1 MPRVNAASAAL
12 TNPTTGGAVTAP
24 SEDARALSSA
34 ADPAGPAVVGGVDG
48 GATHTEPTKRAGEPN
63 GNHDAGRADY
73 LRRQQATPYADA
85 LDRYIARNPT
95 QLMVPGHGGSDLGLG
110 ARLADFMGER
120 TLQLDVPMLL
130 EDIDLEA
137 ESPLDAAL
145 ALAAEAWGAQ
155 RTWFLTN
162 GASQA
167 NRTAAL
173 AARGLGEHLLAQ
185 RSAHSSFSDGVLLAG
200 ITPSYVF
207 PEVDTVNGMAH
218 GVSPAALEEALS
230 LAEREGRAAAA
241 VYVISPS
248 YFGSVA
254 DVRGLADVAHA
265 HGAPLIVD
273 GAWGPHF
280 GFHPEL
286 PESPARLG
294 ADLVISSTHKLA
306 GSLTQS
312 AMLHLGHGP
321 FAAQLEP
328 FVERA
333 FGMTASTSTSAI
345 LRASLDIARSAMAT
359 GEDAIGQSIETAKR
373 FRAALRADPRF
384 DVVSDHFDRFPD
396 IIETD
401 LLRVPIDVS
410 ATGVSGHWLR
420 NQLIEQH
427 ALYFEMS
434 TATSLVAVI
443 GAGKTPDIDEVMRAL
458 TSAVESDAAARERT
472 AHAGT
477 EAFPPLPAPGTRR
490 LTPREGFFG
499 ESEIVPASEAVG
511 RISADTLAAYPPGIP
526 NVMPGEEITTEA
538 LEFLHAVAAS
548 PTGYVRGA
556 LDPAVSQFRVIRN
569 G

>member
-1 MPRVNAASAAL
+1 MLYADAAPTVVAHTATDSIAPAAGATAPAAS
-12 TNPTTGGAVTAP
+12 
-24 SEDARALSSA
+24 RA
-34 ADPAGPAVVGGVDG
+34 
-48 GATHTEPTKRAGEPN
+48 ER
-63 GNHDAGRADY
+63 
-73 LRRQQATPYADA
+73 LRRHQVTPYADA
-85 LDRYIARNPT
+85 LDRYIQRNPV
-95 QLMVPGHGGSDLGLG
+95 QLMVPGHGGSDLGLSTK
-110 ARLADFMGER
+110 LAGFLGER

-130 EDIDLEA
+130 EGIDLES

-145 ALAAEAWGAQ
+145 ALAADAWGAK

-207 PEVDTVNGMAH
+207 PTVDAAHGMAH
-218 GVSPAALEEALS
+218 GVSPAALDEALT
-230 LAEREGRAAAA
+230 LAAAEGRAAAA

-248 YFGSVA
+248 YFGSVS
-254 DVRGLADVAHA
+254 DVRGLADIAHA

-321 FAAQLEP
+321 LAAQLEP

-333 FGMTASTSTSAI
+333 LSMTSSTSTSSI
-345 LRASLDIARSAMAT
+345 MRASLDIARSALAT
-359 GEDAIGQSIETAKR
+359 GEEAIGHSVEVAQR
-373 FRAALRADPRF
+373 FREILRADPRF
-384 DVVSDHFDRFPD
+384 DVVSDHFDRFTD
-396 IIETD
+396 IVETD
-401 LLRVPIDVS
+401 VLRVPIDVS
-410 ATGVSGHWLR
+410 AVGVSAHWLR
-420 NQLIEQH
+420 NRLIEDH
-427 ALYFEMS
+427 ALFFEMA
-434 TATSLVAVI
+434 TATTLVAVI
-443 GAGKTPDIDEVMRAL
+443 GAGKTPDVDAVYAAL
-458 TSAVESDAAARERT
+458 DAVVESDAAAAER
-472 AHAGT
+472 ASNAAT
-477 EAFPPLPAPGTRR
+477 EAFPPMPVPGARR
-490 LTPREGFFG
+490 LTPRDGFFG
-499 ESEIVPASEAVG
+499 DTELVSAEAAIG
-511 RISADTLAAYPPGIP
+511 RVSADTLAAYPPGIP
-526 NVMPGEEITTEA
+526 NVMPGEEITPEA
-538 LEFLHAVAAS
+538 VGFLQAVAAS

-556 LDPAVSQFRVIRN
+556 LDAGVTQFRVIRDPQ
-569 G
+569 GPEA